1 MQWSITGSVFEADGK
16 PASGQVELQLYDMA
30 RQVWRSAAKGSL
42 NAKGDFALKLDLAE
56 DKMLPAVRLCEASK
70 ANQPSRVLAEGGLIK
85 VEPGKLVRL
94 SYGDIERLGDNA
106 VARSE
111 RDSPFSAA
119 DDYLL
124 AGMPKEI
131 VKLTLNMASLRINPQ
146 VVRAQPQVQ
155 PVSSNQLKLQADLS
169 KQIEVQS
176 LELNQKA
183 QLINTLERDKQ
194 STGNELKQAQLKI
207 QTLEK
212 QLQSKPAAAGSEQI
226 ELATNQIKLQLN
238 EQILRQ
244 STEFEL
250 STASLQRNLNQKN
263 LELAQVSERL
273 EVLSKQRSE
282 AAAEAAS
289 AREESE
295 RLKSQMET
303 QVDAGEL
310 YSNIARQLQQA
321 QSKLNEDGVPY
332 RLGKVSLN
340 LKTLVS
346 GNSMTLPTL
355 AEIDKGSSG
364 IFTDVALEYLPDS
377 SDSQTSEPLVTVP
390 DFSDLT
396 ETLARRLAGDLG
408 LQLEAAYQSIGDSAQ
423 PVGQAIRQIP
433 AKGKTLPPGEVVL
446 VVFTQA

>member
-1 MQWSITGSVFEADGK
+1 MQWSISGSVFEADGK
-16 PASGQVELQLYDMA
+16 AASGQVELQLYDMA
-30 RQVWRSAAKGSL
+30 RQLWRSAAKGSL
-42 NAKGDFALKLDLAE
+42 NAKGDFALKVDLSEGA
-56 DKMLPAVRLCEASK
+56 MLPALRLCETSK
-70 ANQPSRVLAEGGLIK
+70 AKEPARVLAEGGLIK

-106 VARSE
+106 VPRSE
-111 RDSPFSAA
+111 RDSPFTAA

-124 AGMPKEI
+124 AGMPREV
-131 VKLTLNMASLRINPQ
+131 VKLTLQMASLRINPQ

-155 PVSSNQLKLQADLS
+155 PASIQLKAQADLS
-169 KQIEVQS
+169 KQLEVQS

-183 QLINTLERDKQ
+183 QVINTLERDKQ
-194 STGNELKQAQLKI
+194 NTGNELKQAQLKI

-212 QLQSKPAAAGSEQI
+212 QLQSKPAAAGNEQI

-250 STASLQRNLNQKN
+250 STATLQRNLNQKN
-263 LELAQVSERL
+263 LEIAQVSERL
-273 EVLSKQRSE
+273 EQLSKQRSE
-282 AAAEAAS
+282 AAEEAAR

-295 RLKSQMET
+295 RLKEQMHT

-340 LKTLVS
+340 LKTLVN

-355 AEIDKGSSG
+355 AEIDKGNSG

-377 SDSQTSEPLVTVP
+377 STGQSSEPMVTVP

-408 LQLEAAYQSIGDSAQ
+408 LQLEAAYQSVGKNQSI
-423 PVGQAIRQIP
+423 GQAIRQIP
-433 AKGKTLPPGEVVL
+433 AKGSTLPPGESVL

>member
-16 PASGQVELQLYDMA
+16 PASGQVELQLYDMPK
-30 RQVWRSAAKGSL
+30 RLWRSAAKGNL
-42 NAKGDFALKLDLAE
+42 NARGDFALKLNLSE
-56 DKMLPAVRLCEASK
+56 EQMLPAVRLCEAGK
-70 ANQPSRVLAEGGLIK
+70 AKEPSRVLAEGGLIK

-124 AGMPKEI
+124 AGMPKEV
-131 VKLTLNMASLRINPQ
+131 VKLTLNMASLRLSPQ

-155 PVSSNQLKLQADLS
+155 PVSSTQLKLQADLS
-169 KQIEVQS
+169 KQLEVQS
-176 LELNQKA
+176 LEINQKA
-183 QLINTLERDKQ
+183 QVISNLERDKQ
-194 STGNELKQAQLKI
+194 STGNDLKQAQLKI

-212 QLQSKPAAAGSEQI
+212 QLQSKPAAAGNEQI

-250 STASLQRNLNQKN
+250 SNTSLQRNLNQKN
-263 LELAQVSERL
+263 LELAQASERL
-273 EVLSKQRSE
+273 ETLSKQRSE
-282 AAAEAAS
+282 AAAEAAR

-310 YSNIARQLQQA
+310 YSNIAKQLQQA

-340 LKTLVS
+340 LKTLVN

-355 AEIDKGSSG
+355 AELDTRNSG
-364 IFTDVALEYLPDS
+364 IFTDVALEYLPDNS
-377 SDSQTSEPLVTVP
+377 ATQSVEPVVTIP
-390 DFSDLT
+390 DFSELT

-408 LQLEAAYQSIGDSAQ
+408 LQLEAAYQSVGESGQGI
-423 PVGQAIRQIP
+423 GQAIRQIP
-433 AKGKTLPPGEVVL
+433 AKGKTLPPGESVL
-446 VVFTQA
+446 VVFSQA